1 MKGEKGEQSNR
12 EYSSKVLARLTSRNY
27 ATYAFVSNELGLV
40 YVDYT
45 AECRNEGGKLVFSKT
60 ALLAASI
67 LKQGK
72 RNRWSVNHVIHGKLT
87 M

>member
-27 ATYAFVSNELGLV
+27 ATYAFVSNEMGLV

-45 AECRNEGGKLVFSKT
+45 AECRNKRGKTS
-60 ALLAASI
+60 LLEDYAPGCLLLEAGEENQMVS
-67 LKQGK
+67 
-72 RNRWSVNHVIHGKLT
+72 
-87 M
+87 

>member
-27 ATYAFVSNELGLV
+27 TTYAFVSNELGLV

-45 AECRNEGGKLVFSKT
+45 AECRNKGGKAS
-60 ALLAASI
+60 LLEDCAPCCLHLEAGEE
-67 LKQGK
+67 K
-72 RNRWSVNHVIHGKLT
+72 
-87 M
+87 